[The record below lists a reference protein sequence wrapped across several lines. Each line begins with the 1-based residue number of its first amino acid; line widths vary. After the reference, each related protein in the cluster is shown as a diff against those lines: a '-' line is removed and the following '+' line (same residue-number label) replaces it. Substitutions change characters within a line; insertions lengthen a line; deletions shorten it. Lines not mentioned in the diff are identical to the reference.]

1 MESINN
7 IEIYNSLNNEAKEY
21 IKYFLSWIDYL
32 TSNQL
37 SLPIKENNEIVNE
50 FYIEDEEDIKVISSF
65 LALLSFKNDL
75 SDTFKKYNISVDS
88 ITKFCK
94 EKIIHPKD
102 ATETISFDNIDLT
115 NILNSVINKVS
126 YTNKIEKGKINI
138 QDITYWQ
145 IFDYILN
152 TTTLET
158 IEDLLY
164 SEIGLDD
171 GLFASVPFNEYHN
184 LITIFNKDFLSLC
197 GIDSSRNENDVRV
210 IRIEDVDLTY
220 DNGDVFLNFID
231 NSPYKYIEVIDNNR
245 KNIKIYDGSLIY
257 KINEKAI
264 TKEVFDEFVSNVV
277 NLSIIGLTIGNPI
290 TGELDS
296 FHCYKE
302 NMFDF
307 DDEEDLNSDYSL
319 KSLGNDITYQS
330 FIKNPA
336 IGREKEL
343 DEIETILLYPEKD
356 RSIIITG
363 PAGTGKS
370 SLIKGICYRIQN
382 ENINSKL
389 NDIRLI
395 NLDITDCVSK
405 TKYAGVLE
413 EKLKSIINETKKDK
427 KIIICIEEIHR
438 AMGAGKTEGDDNS
451 VAQILKQY
459 LDCGDIR
466 IIGTTTDEE
475 YREYI
480 EVDTAFKSRFERI
493 DIKEPEES
501 VVFEIINDLIES
513 YNKLSDTPKLD
524 MPLEE
529 RRILISKLIEATR
542 DNCRHYQDKENN
554 PRLLI
559 NIIKKAYALANFEE
573 SDSVTVDHIISS
585 YKSNPR
591 LYKES
596 RESYAKIIKNFLRNK
611 DNIKKEHVVLEFKK
625 RQKR

>member
-7 IEIYNSLNNEAKEY
+7 IEIYNSLNNETKEY
-21 IKYFLSWIDYL
+21 VKYFLSWIDYL

-50 FYIEDEEDIKVISSF
+50 FNIEDEEDIIVIASF

-75 SDTFKKYNISVDS
+75 SDTFKKYNISIDS

-94 EKIIHPKD
+94 EEIIHPKD
-102 ATETISFDNIDLT
+102 AIETISFDNANLT
-115 NILNSVINKVS
+115 KILDSVISKIS
-126 YTNKIEKGKINI
+126 YRNKIEKDKINV

-184 LITIFNKDFLSLC
+184 LITIFNKDFLSLY
-197 GIDSSRNENDVRV
+197 GIDSSRNESDVRV
-210 IRIEDVDLTY
+210 IRIVDVDLTY

-231 NSPYKYIEVIDNNR
+231 NSPYKYIDIIDNNR
-245 KNIKIYDGSLIY
+245 KKIKIYNGSLIY

-264 TKEVFDEFVSNVV
+264 TKEVFDDFVSTVG
-277 NLSIIGLTIGNPI
+277 NLAIIGLTIGNPN

-302 NMFDF
+302 EMFDF
-307 DDEEDLNSDYSL
+307 DDDEDLTSDYSL

-343 DEIETILLYPEKD
+343 DEIETTLLYPEKD

-382 ENINSKL
+382 ETINSKL
-389 NDIRLI
+389 DKLKLI
-395 NLDITDCVSK
+395 NVDITDCVSN
-405 TKYAGVLE
+405 TKYVGVLE
-413 EKLKSIINETKKDK
+413 AKLKSIISDAKKDK
-427 KIIICIEEIHR
+427 NIIICIEEIHR

-459 LDCGDIR
+459 LDDGDVR

-493 DIKEPEES
+493 DIKEPKEN
-501 VVFEIINDLIES
+501 VLFEIINDLIES
-513 YNKLSDTPKLD
+513 YNKLTDTPKLD
-524 MPLEE
+524 LPLDE
-529 RRILISKLIEATR
+529 RRILINKLIEATR
-542 DNCRHYQDKENN
+542 ANCRHYQDKENN

-559 NIIKKAYALANFEE
+559 NIIKKAYALASFDE
-573 SDSVTVDHIISS
+573 SDSVTVDHVISS

-591 LYKES
+591 LYEES
-596 RESYAKIIKNFLRNK
+596 RESYSKIIKNSLRNK
-611 DNIKKEHVVLEFKK
+611 DNIKKENVVLEFKK
-625 RQKR
+625 RQRK